1 MKNILLAFHAALI
14 TSACLAHTTDTS
26 SNKRDYRLDF
36 SVRLGLSFNIWRQIN
51 PAPNFGTPAASPAIS
66 IGTDYFPEKSR
77 KTSVGLHYYLL
88 TGQPPSVGPG
98 SKHMVHMISSGYKVH
113 FPAGNSG
120 FSLGP
125 VIGYA
130 WYREKGTGAL
140 YAASKGYLVRG
151 GGIAVGA
158 AIAARHKIGNNVFL
172 CIQVEAFRFQYNSTV
187 TYKTSNRFGGYDKAT
202 YPLAFAQAILLP
214 SLAVT
219 KTF

>member
-1 MKNILLAFHAALI
+1 MKNILLALHVALFSS
-14 TSACLAHTTDTS
+14 TCLAQTTDTI

-36 SVRLGLSFNIWRQIN
+36 SVRMGLSFNIWRQIN
-51 PAPNFGTPAASPAIS
+51 PAPNFGTPAASPALS

-77 KTSVGLHYYLL
+77 RTSVGLHYYLL

-98 SKHMVHMISSGYKVH
+98 SNHMVHMISSGYKVH
-113 FPAGNSG
+113 FPAGNSR

-130 WYREKGTGAL
+130 WYREKGTGAP
-140 YAASKGYLVRG
+140 YAVSNDYLVRG
-151 GGIAVGA
+151 GGMALGA
-158 AIAARHKIGNNVFL
+158 AIAARHKIGSNMFL
-172 CIQVEAFRFQYNSTV
+172 CAQVEVYRFQYNSTV
-187 TYKTSNRFGGYDKAT
+187 TYKTSNRFGGYDKSV